1 MMRIR
6 LWAAMSLPVFFVALA
21 TPAEAR
27 PIEALAGLEA
37 LRAGFAGMVDFS
49 AGITQEKRL
58 SVMRRSLT
66 MTGTVRFK
74 KPDRFYM
81 AINPPYASRT
91 VLKDQ
96 LLQQVVGHNATPT
109 RIVLPPEQ
117 GLGYW
122 FSKLAQPLT
131 RLPEGLDVQADLT
144 NSLYSVA
151 IRPHGTGQ
159 IKEVTIAFQKDGTI
173 RRIAILERSGDKA
186 TMTFKNVRRN
196 TGLTDQDF
204 QLSNHE

>member
-1 MMRIR
+1 MMRML
-6 LWAAMSLPVFFVALA
+6 LWAVLSLHVFSDVLA
-21 TPAEAR
+21 APAEAR
-27 PIEALAGLEA
+27 PIEPLAGLEA
-37 LRAGFAGMVDFS
+37 LRSGFSGMADFS
-49 AGITQEKRL
+49 AEVTQEKRL

-74 KPDRFYM
+74 RPDRFYM
-81 AINPPYASRT
+81 AINPPYTSRT

-109 RIVLPPEQ
+109 RIVLPAEQ
-117 GLGYW
+117 GLGHW
-122 FSKLAQPLT
+122 FSKLVQPLT

-144 NSLYSVA
+144 NSLYTVA

-173 RRIAILERSGDKA
+173 RRIAILEQSGDKA

-204 QLSNHE
+204 QLFNHE